1 MVVLDDINI
10 TEEEIEVIKKLVE
23 NHKYHNVRK
32 GVLIFRNIYTGEIT
46 IENQIISFEDN
57 GGMMFRRDRD
67 EELLWWY
74 ERFDW
79 ELNGRNGR
87 EMAEEVVEDL
97 RKLVDGVEVRH
108 DIEVELA
115 IAKKRAENEKK

>member
-10 TEEEIEVIKKLVE
+10 TEEEIEIIKKLVE
-23 NHKYHNVRK
+23 NHKYHNLRK

-46 IENQIISFEDN
+46 IENQTISFEEN

-74 ERFDW
+74 EKFDW
-79 ELNGRNGR
+79 ELNGTDDRA
-87 EMAEEVVEDL
+87 MANEVVESI
-97 RKLVDGVEVRH
+97 RK
-108 DIEVELA
+108 
-115 IAKKRAENEKK
+115 IARVI

>member
-1 MVVLDDINI
+1 MVVLDDIKV
-10 TEEEIEVIKKLVE
+10 TEEEIEIIKKLVE

-46 IENQIISFEDN
+46 IENQIISFSED

-74 ERFDW
+74 EKFDW
-79 ELNGRNGR
+79 ELNDRNNKK
-87 EMAEEVVEDL
+87 MAEEVAEDL
-97 RKLVDGVEVRH
+97 RNLID
-108 DIEVELA
+108 
-115 IAKKRAENEKK
+115 

>member
-1 MVVLDDINI
+1 MVIMD
-10 TEEEIEVIKKLVE
+10 EIKVSEKELEQIGELVE
-23 NHKYHNVRK
+23 NHEYHKLRK

-46 IENQIISFEDN
+46 IENQTVSFEDN

-79 ELNGRNGR
+79 EMNGEDNK
-87 EMAEEVVEDL
+87 EMADEVINNM
-97 RKLVDGVEVRH
+97 RKTVEV
-108 DIEVELA
+108 I
-115 IAKKRAENEKK
+115 

>member
-10 TEEEIEVIKKLVE
+10 TEEEIEIIKKLVE

-79 ELNGRNGR
+79 ELNGADDK
-87 EMAEEVVEDL
+87 EMANEVVENI
-97 RKLVDGVEVRH
+97 RK
-108 DIEVELA
+108 
-115 IAKKRAENEKK
+115 IARVI

>member
-57 GGMMFRRDRD
+57 GVRFSRCQD

-79 ELNGRNGR
+79 ELNGKDDKK
-87 EMAEEVVEDL
+87 MAEEVVKKI
-97 RKLVDGVEVRH
+97 RKIVRV
-108 DIEVELA
+108 I
-115 IAKKRAENEKK
+115 